1 MRRRPGIAG
10 LQNAA
15 ATRDQFRLVGENVA
29 KVRTDVMKE
38 QLATFRSQLEEFA
51 RKHKI
56 LGSGFEVIS
65 VGRRKLVRSVPTE
78 LNKDHSGILGL
89 AQTEGYVTV
98 EQVEKEF
105 SWSTGRAI
113 DALETLLKEGLAMI
127 DDGHRDGKRRYWFPC
142 ITVTSD
148 IPGTEARS

>member
-51 RKHKI
+51 RKHK
-56 LGSGFEVIS
+56 
-65 VGRRKLVRSVPTE
+65 
-78 LNKDHSGILGL
+78 
-89 AQTEGYVTV
+89 AEGYVTV

-113 DALETLLKEGLAMI
+113 DALETLLKVEGLAMI

-142 ITVTSD
+142 VTVSSD
-148 IPGTEARS
+148 TTGGEAK